1 MFLLD
6 EATSMNKLSLEA
18 IDRKMQEIRGN
29 TNIMGNAVV
38 LLSGDFRQ
46 TLPVVARG
54 TPADELDACLKSS
67 NLWQKVTKFNLK
79 TNMRVLSIANAETNL
94 FSEQLLE
101 LGNGNFAIDPQSGEI
116 EFPENFC
123 QLQSSIN
130 ELVSKV
136 YPNIETN
143 YIQENWLYE
152 RAILAP
158 TNEEVDKLNH
168 QILFKIPGNMIE
180 YNSIDTMTKEDEAVN
195 YPTEFL
201 NSLQPTGMP
210 PHILKLKVGAILM
223 ILRNLNPPKLCNETR
238 VIVKKLTKNLI
249 EATILT
255 GKYKGEEVLIP
266 RIPII
271 STDMPFE
278 FKRMQFPVKL
288 AFAMTINKAQGQ
300 TLKVVGLNL
309 TKSCFSHGQLYV
321 GCSRV
326 GTPKAL
332 FIYT

>member
-1 MFLLD
+1 M
-6 EATSMNKLSLEA
+6 
-18 IDRKMQEIRGN
+18 
-29 TNIMGNAVV
+29 
-38 LLSGDFRQ
+38 
-46 TLPVVARG
+46 
-54 TPADELDACLKSS
+54 
-67 NLWQKVTKFNLK
+67 
-79 TNMRVLSIANAETNL
+79 
-94 FSEQLLE
+94 
-101 LGNGNFAIDPQSGEI
+101 DPQSAEI
-116 EFPENFC
+116 EFPENVC

-136 YPNIETN
+136 YPNIET
-143 YIQENWLYE
+143 
-152 RAILAP
+152 
-158 TNEEVDKLNH
+158 
-168 QILFKIPGNMIE
+168 KIPGNIIE
-180 YNSIDTMTKEDEAVN
+180 YNSIDTMTTEDEAVN

-210 PHILKLKVGAILM
+210 PHILKLKVGAILTV
-223 ILRNLNPPKLCNETR
+223 LRNLNPPKLCNGTR

-249 EATILT
+249 EARILT
-255 GKYKGEEVLIP
+255 GKYKGEEILIP

-309 TKSCFSHGQLYV
+309 TKPCFSHGQLYV

-326 GTPKAL
+326 GIPEAL
-332 FIYT
+332 FIYTPNGKTKNIVYPLALE